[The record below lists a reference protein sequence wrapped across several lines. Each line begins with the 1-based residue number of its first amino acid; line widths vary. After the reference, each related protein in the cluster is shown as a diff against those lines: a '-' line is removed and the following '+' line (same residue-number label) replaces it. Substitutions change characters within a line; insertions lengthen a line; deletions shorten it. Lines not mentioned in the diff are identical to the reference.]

1 MWRQWELNAIIG
13 GETSEIYGMWK
24 ERCSAFVL
32 TCLTLSLLS
41 NYYTFIAEL
50 FRKKF
55 AHFVWIN
62 FRPKYMFARTNNSQV
77 WIPAWWLLYSDTLLS
92 IPVLGSTSSYLRA
105 LGDQWLGDSQV
116 EDYITKI
123 PSEIEVA
130 LRYTLPTLVTLL
142 TVFKLIILFK
152 LLCTA

>member
-13 GETSEIYGMWK
+13 GETSVKYGMWK

-32 TCLTLSLLS
+32 TCLTLSLFS

-123 PSEIEVA
+123 PSEMEVA
-130 LRYTLPTLVTLL
+130 LRYTLLTLVTLL
-142 TVFKLIILFK
+142 TVFKLFILFK

>member
-1 MWRQWELNAIIG
+1 MQLLVEKLQRYTPCGKSVVLPLFWQVLLCPCFQII
-13 GETSEIYGMWK
+13 
-24 ERCSAFVL
+24 
-32 TCLTLSLLS
+32 TLV
-41 NYYTFIAEL
+41 IEEL
-50 FRKKF
+50 FWQKF
-55 AHFVWIN
+55 AHFLWIN
-62 FRPKYMFARTNNSQV
+62 FRPKYMFAGTNNSQV

-123 PSEIEVA
+123 PSEMEVA
-130 LRYTLPTLVTLL
+130 LRYTLLTLLTLL
-142 TVFKLIILFK
+142 TVFNLFILFK